1 MKAAFVFPGQG
12 AQKVGMGRDLF
23 EGSAA
28 ARFVFE
34 RADAALGESFCKLL
48 FEGPQ
53 DELTL
58 TANAQPAILTVSIA
72 ALEALREKTDEQPA
86 LVAGHSLGE
95 FSALVCAGA
104 LSFEDAVRTTRARG
118 NFMQDAVPPG
128 EGAMAAVM
136 KAEPDAVESA
146 CERAAEGEVVAP
158 ANFNSPGQIVISG
171 HAPAVGRAS
180 KLLEADGA
188 RVIPLRVSA
197 PFHSQLM
204 APAAERLDAFLAEL
218 DIKEPRAPVVA
229 NVSAEPNSQAGA
241 IRELLVRQVTS
252 PVRWTESVR
261 NMIAAGIDRFVELG
275 PGTVLAGLIKKIDRN
290 QQVIS
295 AGDGEGIE
303 KAASFLEGS

>member
-1 MKAAFVFPGQG
+1 
-12 AQKVGMGRDLF
+12 MGRDLF

-28 ARFVFE
+28 ARSVFE
-34 RADAALGESFCKLL
+34 RADAALGESFSDLL

-72 ALEALREKTDEQPA
+72 ALEALRERTDKQPV

-104 LSFEDAVRTTRARG
+104 LGFEDAVRTTRARG
-118 NFMQDAVPPG
+118 SFMQDAVPPG

-136 KAEPDAVESA
+136 KAEPDAVASA
-146 CERAAEGEVVAP
+146 CELAAEGEDVAP
-158 ANFNSPGQIVISG
+158 ANFNSPQQIVISG
-171 HAPAVGRAS
+171 HASAVKRAS
-180 KLLEADGA
+180 ELLESDGA

-197 PFHSQLM
+197 PFHSRLM
-204 APAAERLDAFLAEL
+204 SPAAERLDAFLAEL
-218 DIKEPRAPVVA
+218 DIGQPLVPVVA
-229 NVSAEPNSQAGA
+229 NVSAEPNREAGA
-241 IRELLVRQVTS
+241 VRELLVRQVTS

-275 PGTVLAGLIKKIDRN
+275 PGTVLAGLVKKTDRER
-290 QQVIS
+290 QVIS
-295 AGDGEGIE
+295 AGDGAGIE
-303 KAASFLEGS
+303 KATSFLEGN